1 MSGYQEKQP
10 FMNTYSPIRESS
22 REGSAGAAA
31 AGVYYDDDDGAVPPS
46 WCGCFR
52 LCGFGSGGGDAR
64 HLIGGEDNGGRGS
77 WLGEKLKKLKEFS
90 EVVAGP
96 KWKNALRKIGK
107 YCNPKKGK
115 TTAFQYDA
123 ESYALNFADGMPEEE
138 GDGLL
143 RNFSTRFAA
152 PGQRVGGGM

>member
-1 MSGYQEKQP
+1 MSGYQEKQA

-22 REGSAGAAA
+22 REGTPAAA
-31 AGVYYDDDDGAVPPS
+31 AELYDDDDTAVPPT

-52 LCGFGSGGGDAR
+52 LCGFGSRAGDGNY
-64 HLIGGEDNGGRGS
+64 LIGGEESRES
-77 WLGEKLKKLKEFS
+77 WLGGKLKKLKEFS

-96 KWKNALRKIGK
+96 KWKNMLRKIGK

-115 TTAFQYDA
+115 TPAFQYDA

-138 GDGLL
+138 DDGLL

-152 PGQRVGGGM
+152 PGQRMGGL

>member
-10 FMNTYSPIRESS
+10 FMNTYSPIRESP
-22 REGSAGAAA
+22 REGSA
-31 AGVYYDDDDGAVPPS
+31 AGGLYYQDDAVSPPS

-52 LCGFGSGGGDAR
+52 LCGFCSGAGDGR
-64 HLIGGEDNGGRGS
+64 HLIGGEDNGGGS

-96 KWKNALRKIGK
+96 KWKNMVRKIGK
-107 YCNPKKGK
+107 YCNPKRGK

-152 PGQRVGGGM
+152 PGQRMGGGL